1 MTITV
6 YAIRQKSTGHF
17 LPQARYA
24 RRGGFTHDEPV
35 PATERPP
42 RLFSLARHAKCALTN
57 WLPGSTEVI
66 TTYSYDGEPDF
77 DFKTTPKPDRKIEDM
92 EVVPAKLVIQDGKP

>member
-1 MTITV
+1 
-6 YAIRQKSTGHF
+6 
-17 LPQARYA
+17 
-24 RRGGFTHDEPV
+24 
-35 PATERPP
+35 
-42 RLFSLARHAKCALTN
+42 
-57 WLPGSTEVI
+57 VI